1 MWLQL
6 HLLDHSLA
14 AQVFNIIGKA
24 RGLELRYSARMN
36 NCPVF
41 SRTEGVFPGYG
52 VWVLELRRCG
62 ENDSV
67 FFHRMMSFG
76 VN

>member
-14 AQVFNIIGKA
+14 AQMFNIRGKA
-24 RGLELRYSARMN
+24 RGLELGYRTGMN

-41 SRTEGVFPGYG
+41 PRTEGVSQNMGFGY
-52 VWVLELRRCG
+52 
-62 ENDSV
+62 
-67 FFHRMMSFG
+67 
-76 VN
+76 